1 MNVQNR
7 LQEKKRNTLGNK
19 IPLNTPYVLLIDPS
33 NHCNLRC
40 NFCPTGHDVL
50 IQETKRCQTVLD
62 YNLYKK
68 IIDNTNDFP
77 DKIKVLRLYK
87 EGEPL
92 INPEFANMVS
102 YAKKYGNI
110 ARIDTTTNGVLLNK
124 ELNRKIIESG
134 IDQINISVNGVTE
147 EQIYHHTK
155 RKIDFKAYVENIRDL
170 CKNKGDCTI
179 YVKSIEEILSEKEQ
193 KQFFELFGEFADR
206 IFLEQL
212 SPAWPD
218 FELERYGYPYR
229 HIGNYGQDVEQ
240 RKVCPYLF
248 YIMVINS
255 DGTMSTCVGDWKH
268 QQILGDTR
276 NESLVEL
283 WNGKKLLEYQLE
295 HFKYNKDKF
304 PMCRECKVIT
314 HGCYDNI
321 DDEANRVIKILEEK
335 LQL

>member
-1 MNVQNR
+1 MNIQTR
-7 LQEKKRNTLGNK
+7 LRNDKRQSLGNK
-19 IPLNTPYVLLIDPS
+19 IPLDTPYVLLIDPS

-62 YNLYKK
+62 FELYKK
-68 IIDNTNDFP
+68 IIQDTNDFP
-77 DKIKVLRLYK
+77 ETIQVLRLYK

-92 INPEFANMVS
+92 LNRNFAKMVS
-102 YAKKYGNI
+102 YAKENGKI
-110 ARIDTTTNGVLLNK
+110 ARIDTTTNGILLNK
-124 ELNRKIIESG
+124 KLNREIIESG
-134 IDQINISVNGVTE
+134 IDQINISVNGVTA
-147 EQIYHHTK
+147 EQVFQHTK
-155 RKIDFKAYVENIRDL
+155 RKIDYKLYVENIRDL

-179 YVKSIEEILSEKEQ
+179 YIKSIEDILDEKEQ

-206 IFLEQL
+206 IFLEKL

-218 FELERYGYPYR
+218 FELEKYGYLYQQ
-229 HIGNYGQDVEQ
+229 IGNYGQEVEQ
-240 RKVCPYLF
+240 RQVCPYLF
-248 YIMVINS
+248 YTMVINS

-268 QQILGDTR
+268 KQILGDTR
-276 NESLVEL
+276 IESLTEL

-295 HFKYNKDKF
+295 HFKYNKDMF

-321 DDEANRVIKILEEK
+321 DDEADRVVKILEEK